1 MGVYEFDDTLDERD
15 DDMCDSD
22 IIIIVSIPAINN
34 NRSIHK
40 FISGDDDDDDDDDDE
55 PSSLVGGFARV
66 VAGADD
72 AVGVIYNN
80 FEYDV
85 GGCCGGDSCFDID
98 FDIDVA

>member
-1 MGVYEFDDTLDERD
+1 
-15 DDMCDSD
+15 MCDSD

-40 FISGDDDDDDDDDDE
+40 FVSGDDDDDDE
-55 PSSLVGGFARV
+55 PSSLVGGFACV

-80 FEYDV
+80 FEYEV
-85 GGCCGGDSCFDID
+85 GGGCGGDSCFDID
-98 FDIDVA
+98 FDIDVV

>member
-1 MGVYEFDDTLDERD
+1 VGIYEFDDTLDERD

-40 FISGDDDDDDDDDDE
+40 FVSGDDDDDDDDDDE

-80 FEYDV
+80 LEYDV

>member
-1 MGVYEFDDTLDERD
+1 VGVYEFDDTLDERD

>member
-40 FISGDDDDDDDDDDE
+40 FISGDDDADDDS
-55 PSSLVGGFARV
+55 PSLCGFARV

>member
-40 FISGDDDDDDDDDDE
+40 FISGDDDDDDDDDE